1 MHHTASER
9 STKREDLEVSNSNIL
24 HQHKQTNTIHKQQQ
38 KRGDGVKSIVSQI
51 NAYQTTQINSD
62 GQTFSNLSNKTDV
75 L

>member
-9 STKREDLEVSNSNIL
+9 STKREDLKVSNSNIL
-24 HQHKQTNTIHKQQQ
+24 HQHKQTPYTNNNK
-38 KRGDGVKSIVSQI
+38 KRREGFKSIVSLI

>member
-9 STKREDLEVSNSNIL
+9 STKHEDLEVT
-24 HQHKQTNTIHKQQQ
+24 QHTTQTNTIHKQQQ
-38 KRGDGVKSIVSQI
+38 KRGEGFKSIVSLI